1 MARAPRRTL
10 EFATGRPGNVAPRYI
25 DNHGIAMKA
34 FSYLVVALV
43 IALPGAAAAG
53 QYSDLWFNPQ
63 ESGWGLNL
71 VQQDETAFATLFVY
85 GPDGRPTWYVASN
98 LQVNAYSNPGGYPL
112 FEGTLYRTQG
122 SWHGGPF
129 NPGDVRVTAVGHMW
143 VEVLAKDRLRLH
155 YGAEGVAAVR
165 ELTRQS
171 FAEEPVSTWYTSQ
184 FVLRV
189 ARADQSPIGTSH
201 FQADVLVHLEDGTGF
216 IRTDDHLGRRC
227 EYRGPYRQAGKLVSI
242 SGTFTCTAGDLLAGS
257 FELTDLEVTAH
268 GITGYLRKT
277 GSGVQE
283 FGRFAATRY

>member
-1 MARAPRRTL
+1 MGMFKRL
-10 EFATGRPGNVAPRYI
+10 I
-25 DNHGIAMKA
+25 
-34 FSYLVVALV
+34 
-43 IALPGAAAAG
+43 AAALAVCALAAQAG

-98 LQVNAYSNPGGYPL
+98 LQVTAYSSPGGYPL

-122 SWHGGPF
+122 PWHGGPF
-129 NPGDVRVTAVGHMW
+129 NPGDVRVVAVGRMW
-143 VEVLAKDRLRLH
+143 VEVFAKDRMRLH
-155 YGAEGVAAVR
+155 YEAEGVAMVR

-171 FAEEPVSTWYTSQ
+171 FAEEPISTWYTSQ

-189 ARADQSPIGTSH
+189 RRADQTPIGTSH
-201 FQADVLVHLEDGTGF
+201 FQADLLVHFENGNAF
-216 IRTDDHLGRRC
+216 IRSDDPLGRRC
-227 EYRGPYRQAGKLVSI
+227 EYRGPYRQSGKLMSL
-242 SGTFTCTAGDLLAGS
+242 SGVFTCTAGDSLEGS

-283 FGRFAATRY
+283 SGRFAATRY

>member
-1 MARAPRRTL
+1 MGTFTRL
-10 EFATGRPGNVAPRYI
+10 
-25 DNHGIAMKA
+25 
-34 FSYLVVALV
+34 L
-43 IALPGAAAAG
+43 AAAAAALALSAQAG

-85 GPDGRPTWYVASN
+85 GPDGRPTWYVASS
-98 LQVNAYSNPGGYPL
+98 LQVTAYSNPGGYPL

-122 SWHGGPF
+122 PWHGGAF
-129 NPGDVRVTAVGHMW
+129 NPGDVRVTAVGQMW

-155 YGAEGVAAVR
+155 YNAEGVEAVR
-165 ELTRQS
+165 SLTRQS

-189 ARADQSPIGTSH
+189 TRADQTPIGTSH
-201 FQADVLVHLEDGTGF
+201 FQADLLVHFESGNAY
-216 IRTDDHLGRRC
+216 IRSDDHLGRRC
-227 EYRGPYRQAGKLVSI
+227 EYRGPYRQSGKLMAL
-242 SGTFTCTAGDLLAGS
+242 SGVFTCTAGDSLEGS

-283 FGRFAATRY
+283 SGRFAATRY